1 MVHMNQGSSSGSW
14 QAAIPTM
21 KVVKKMLISVNLR
34 AKPRP
39 WVPFVKTV
47 NSITKGTRY
56 LACRNAAQL
65 AAGATIKPTM

>member
-1 MVHMNQGSSSGSW
+1 MVHTIQGSSSGSW
-14 QAAIPTM
+14 QVEIPTV
-21 KVVKKMLISVNLR
+21 KVVKKMLISVNLQ

-47 NSITKGTRY
+47 NSITKGTMY

-65 AAGATIKPTM
+65 AAGATIKPIM